1 MNSTLQLQVPIAA
14 RREPP
19 PPPPPASRRPLNH
32 RGGGVEKV
40 RDYERHLT
48 ASQTNFSPAAKE
60 NPRAV
65 WPSPTQNGGF
75 PSPHWGGEGIKLLG
89 ERLSRKE
96 IRALHGGV
104 ARPRTAQVLDEAPI
118 F

>member
-19 PPPPPASRRPLNH
+19 LLPHQRHDVPSTTA
-32 RGGGVEKV
+32 GGGVKKV
-40 RDYERHLT
+40 RDHARHLT

-60 NPRAV
+60 NARAA